1 MKVLGI
7 ISALAFAPTVQ
18 SSFGILYRTNTVRTK
33 KLVNCIFLGC
43 CKLNVS
49 LYKGYGNGL
58 RDDTG
63 LGGGGTD
70 VRRGGGVV
78 RRWGVGVRGC
88 MQTCGPGQPT
98 ALTVSEDGPLH
109 PRL

>member
-49 LYKGYGNGL
+49 LFGKGMEMARGVILVSVEVVQMSGEVVGL
-58 RDDTG
+58 SGD
-63 LGGGGTD
+63 
-70 VRRGGGVV
+70 GV
-78 RRWGVGVRGC
+78 W
-88 MQTCGPGQPT
+88 
-98 ALTVSEDGPLH
+98 VSEVACKPGAQGGRQP
-109 PRL
+109 